1 MLIWRENSAK
11 LGIWSR
17 IQLRVQ
23 SSAVKFFGVSVTKS
37 MARRFKL
44 TLLELSPVSGCQT
57 RGLAEQDNLQSEGD
71 DDNLSPSP
79 LEINRKEDLA
89 FYLTSNEK
97 ENVVFPEPR
106 TPRQGKVRG
115 AQARLVPNANAIE
128 CD

>member
-11 LGIWSR
+11 LDRWIR

-23 SSAVKFFGVSVTKS
+23 SSAVQFFGVSATKS
-37 MARRFKL
+37 MAGRFKF

-57 RGLAEQDNLQSEGD
+57 RGLAEQDNLQSQGD

-79 LEINRKEDLA
+79 LETNRGEDLA

-97 ENVVFPEPR
+97 ENVVFPKLR
-106 TPRQGKVRG
+106 DT
-115 AQARLVPNANAIE
+115 QARIKVE
-128 CD
+128 VYRRD